1 MTETRIAAGSWSAVV
16 DDRGCTLRDVEH
28 EGRSLLS
35 SPPEFDPSRG
45 HHGAVLAPWPGRT
58 VGAGYRFE
66 GVERELA
73 ITEPTYG
80 HALHGFVFD
89 STWIRASA
97 DAEAVTHETVLGG
110 QPGYPSKV
118 CVRVTYRV
126 DGSGLHCTSEWSN
139 IGHDNAPFGIGFHP
153 YLAVSESTIDDWTLE
168 LAANI
173 SCDSDPATKRALP
186 VRTTTLV
193 DDFIEA
199 RRIGS
204 ARFSRAYGDIRR
216 QDGLAVARIT
226 APDGFAIEL
235 GVDAGFRW
243 LQVFTADLG
252 SSSLAR
258 RGIAIEPQTCP
269 PDAFNSGRD
278 LQVLLPGEQ
287 GRAGWFLRRAH

>member
-1 MTETRIAAGSWSAVV
+1 MTETRITAGVWSAVV

-58 VGAGYRFE
+58 VGACYRFE
-66 GVERELA
+66 GAERKLA
-73 ITEPTYG
+73 VTEPTYG

-89 STWIRASA
+89 STWTRTSVEAQ
-97 DAEAVTHETVLGG
+97 AVTHETVLGA

-118 CVRVTYRV
+118 RVRVTYGV
-126 DGSGLHCTSEWSN
+126 DESGLHCTSEWSN
-139 IGHDNAPFGIGFHP
+139 IGDDNAPFGIGFHP

-168 LAANI
+168 LAAAI
-173 SCDSDPATKRALP
+173 SCDSDPKTKRVLP
-186 VRTTTLV
+186 ARATTLSEDFV
-193 DDFIEA
+193 DA
-199 RRIGS
+199 RRVGS
-204 ARFSRAYGDIRR
+204 ARFSRAYGDLRR
-216 QDGLAVARIT
+216 QEGLAVARIT
-226 APDGFAIEL
+226 ASDGFAIEL
-235 GVDAGFRW
+235 GVDEGFRW

-252 SSSLAR
+252 SPLLAR

-278 LQVLLPGEQ
+278 LQVLLPGERR
-287 GRAGWFLRRAH
+287 RAGWFLRRAH